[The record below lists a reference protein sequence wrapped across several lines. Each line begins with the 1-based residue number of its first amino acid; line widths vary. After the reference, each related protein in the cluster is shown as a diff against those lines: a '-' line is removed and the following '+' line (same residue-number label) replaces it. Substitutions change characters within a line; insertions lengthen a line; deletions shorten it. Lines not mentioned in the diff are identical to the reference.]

1 MSKSADAFR
10 TISEVADWLGVQ
22 AHVLRFWESKFTQ
35 IKPVKR
41 AGGRRYYR
49 PADMLLLGGIRK
61 LMHKDG
67 LSIKEVQAILRDLG
81 IAHVSQL
88 SHDLESDGPPSDNV
102 LADSPPLPKGAA
114 RTGASAPDPQYA
126 ISSSPVKEETDED
139 TARKYQKPPGLSDK
153 KSVASASPTAVE
165 PPLTRTVDPGTGTPP
180 LADET
185 FDTLE
190 SESSHAAEQDSDLAA
205 GAEAAA
211 PAADSPSEF
220 GGELLPQTDPVEQDP
235 SPEVDLVPP
244 TAELVD
250 SEPEQMHMELDG
262 PAELARAAQ
271 IQTPTTPPQP
281 DTPAVDM
288 PPADDMPSA
297 DMTPVDTAAADPVP
311 TDTVPTATVP
321 ADTAP
326 NAAAPAEPAPL
337 ESTAP
342 APEPQEPENHSAA
355 VAADHSQAQPLEDPA
370 QPPLPPL
377 EQSEPTQAGD
387 TAQQPEPI
395 AAHSVQAGPVLSL
408 LAQTSRLPAHVTAD
422 VANCAAELR
431 AILAAG

>member
-61 LMHKDG
+61 LLHKDG

-114 RTGASAPDPQYA
+114 RTGSSAPDPQQTVP
-126 ISSSPVKEETDED
+126 SSPVEEEAAEEA
-139 TARKYQKPPGLSDK
+139 ARKYQKPPGLSDRT
-153 KSVASASPTAVE
+153 SVASANPTAVE
-165 PPLTRTVDPGTGTPP
+165 PPLARPVAPDTATPP
-180 LADET
+180 LAAET
-185 FDTLE
+185 FDSLQR
-190 SESSHAAEQDSDLAA
+190 ESSPVAEQAPDLGAGTEAAEPTAN
-205 GAEAAA
+205 
-211 PAADSPSEF
+211 SPSEF
-220 GGELLPQTDPVEQDP
+220 GGEPLPQTDPVEPDL

-244 TAELVD
+244 TAQPVD

-262 PAELARAAQ
+262 PAELGPAAQ
-271 IQTPTTPPQP
+271 IQTPSAPPQP

-288 PPADDMPSA
+288 PSA
-297 DMTPVDTAAADPVP
+297 DTTPVDTAAADPVP
-311 TDTVPTATVP
+311 TDTVPT
-321 ADTAP
+321 DTAP
-326 NAAAPAEPAPL
+326 NAAAPVEPAPL
-337 ESTAP
+337 ESAAQ
-342 APEPQEPENHSAA
+342 APESHEPENHPAA